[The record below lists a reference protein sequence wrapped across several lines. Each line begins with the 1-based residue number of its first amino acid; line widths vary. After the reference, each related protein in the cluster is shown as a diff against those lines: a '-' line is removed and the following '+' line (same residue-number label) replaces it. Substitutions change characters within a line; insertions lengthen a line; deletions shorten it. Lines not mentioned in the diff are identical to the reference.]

1 MELLFF
7 GLIIGYFVFTFKS
20 YDTDEF
26 NRISSSPKVF
36 EGDLANHEAGLLV
49 ALLAKVAKADG
60 HVCELEA
67 EVLKHT
73 FDDISNSFLNH
84 KEVRAKLVEIYKTE
98 KETFE
103 NTIEVSQNLYNLTKH
118 DYHKRLK
125 VLEYLLNMAFID
137 KDFSKTEFMIVEDI
151 SNALQIKRADFENI
165 VSQFEQFYASQ
176 ASNQALSIENAYKI
190 LDCNSSDD
198 IASVKKKYRKLVKQ
212 YHPDII
218 KGQGGDEHSIQEA
231 NVKLQ
236 EINEAY
242 EAIKKKLKAN
252 G

>member
-1 MELLFF
+1 MELIFF
-7 GLIIGYFVFTFKS
+7 AIVIGYMFFTFKS
-20 YDTDEF
+20 YDTDNF
-26 NRISSSPKVF
+26 NRISSSPKAF
-36 EGDLANHEAGLLV
+36 QGDLLEHEAGLLV

-73 FDDISNSFLNH
+73 FDDIASSFLNRD
-84 KEVRAKLVEIYKTE
+84 EIRTKLVEIYKIE

-103 NTIEVSQNLYNLTKH
+103 NTILVSQKLYNLTSN
-118 DYHKRLK
+118 DYRKRLK
-125 VLEYLLNMAFID
+125 ILEYLLNMAFID

-151 SNALQIKRADFENI
+151 SNALQIKRSDFENI

-176 ASNQALSIENAYKI
+176 INNQALS
-190 LDCNSSDD
+190 LDSALKVLNCNVNDD
-198 IASVKKKYRKLVKQ
+198 MTSVKKQYRKLVKQ

-218 KGQGGDEHSIQEA
+218 KGKGGNEQSIQEA
-231 NVKLQ
+231 NAKLQ

-242 EAIKKKLKAN
+242 EIVKKSLK
-252 G
+252 

>member
-7 GLIIGYFVFTFKS
+7 MIVIGYFAYTFKS

-26 NRISSSPKVF
+26 NRISSSPKLF
-36 EGDLANHEAGLLV
+36 DGDIAEHEAGLLI

-73 FDDISNSFLNH
+73 FDDISNSFSNSS
-84 KEVRAKLVEIYKTE
+84 EIRAKLVEIYKKE

-103 NTIEVSQNLYNLTKH
+103 NTILVSQKLYELTKH

-151 SNALQIKRADFENI
+151 SNALQIKRTDFENI
-165 VSQFEQFYASQ
+165 VSQFEQFYANM
-176 ASNQALSIENAYKI
+176 ANQAGINSDKAYEI
-190 LDCNSSDD
+190 LGANRGDD
-198 IASVKKKYRKLVKQ
+198 TATIKKLYRKLVKQ

-218 KGQGGDEHSIQEA
+218 KGQGGDEQSIQNA
-231 NVKLQ
+231 NAKLQ

-242 EAIKKKLKAN
+242 EILKKELK
-252 G
+252 